1 MFPALINL
9 RSMWVFFY
17 LLIYLISNLIEMSW
31 LLNVMIDLKQGAQFL
46 EPTRPSMVTE
56 NDGDDDGG
64 D

>member
-1 MFPALINL
+1 
-9 RSMWVFFY
+9 
-17 LLIYLISNLIEMSW
+17 MSW